1 MVLRMSATQHPCCQ
15 PIRISDAELRALR
28 DAVYPAQCEKQIQDD
43 SSWEQ
48 IKDTWRKDVE
58 WLKAQVEKLR
68 K

>member
-1 MVLRMSATQHPCCQ
+1 MAGTPPSD
-15 PIRISDAELRALR
+15 ISDSDLRALR
-28 DAVYPAQCEKQIQDD
+28 DEVYPAQCEKQIQDD